1 MVQVSYPGVYIQ
13 EVSSGVRT
21 ITGVS
26 TSIAAF
32 LGRASQGPMNKAI
45 RILSPSDYIRRFGA
59 PHPKSDLANSVMQ
72 FFMNGGTDCYVIRVA
87 NGASKATVTLKSL
100 QGEKVLVATAKSE
113 GIWANTVRLEVD
125 YNTLNPDETFNLR
138 VIQENGGTAIAT
150 ESYLGLSMNP
160 SSPRFAPTFVS
171 QSSDLIDL
179 ALASGLGDP
188 KAPTSFINTLGNSF
202 PGSSQGRRSLG
213 VDDAAVRTTLNN
225 LVNPTG
231 AGSPKSQFSI
241 SVNDAPFVTVDLRPW
256 TISMTATTTTI
267 ASDIQSKI
275 NDLIEPANSVTCSL
289 TNVASVGFLLQITAA
304 SSDRTS
310 VRVRQAATND
320 IAAALMLGIDRGG
333 IEAVRWSNF
342 RPAPTATFLMLG
354 TVSTPGDLSN
364 INAIAA
370 LTQNA
375 LTAIAIDGTSILLNA
390 DPYNLVTVPPG
401 STNRWYQDALPNS
414 PNSNNDG
421 VREKLGIIAAAI
433 NIQSS
438 LPWRAEVWG
447 YHLAILAKAA
457 PGVTLNVQP
466 TITTT
471 PTTVATF
478 NNTNLIANVRQYSLG
493 TAGTG
498 SFSTNG
504 SQGIDGTA
512 PDQNDYLGNPVAQTG
527 LHALDPV
534 DLFNLLVFPADEEV
548 TEPTYTSFLGAAN
561 TYCQQRRAFLL
572 IDAPLSWTKN
582 GRPEVT
588 NNTTLVNTLRG
599 LLGEAKNHAAVFY
612 PQIKYNAGGLVK
624 LTGASGAIAG
634 LMARTDST
642 RGVWK
647 APAGVE
653 AGINGIVG
661 LEVDLTDAE
670 NGVLNKIGVNCLR
683 NFPSGFVNW
692 GARTMAGS
700 DDENSEWKYIPIRRL
715 ALFLEESLYRGTKW
729 IVFEPNDEPL
739 WAQIRLNLR
748 AFMTGLFRQGAFQGS
763 TPDKAFFVKC
773 DGETTTQADRNLGIV
788 NIEVGFAPLKPAEFV
803 IIKIQQIAGDLQ

>member
-1 MVQVSYPGVYIQ
+1 VIQVSYPGVYIQ

-26 TSIAAF
+26 TSIASF
-32 LGRASQGPMNKAI
+32 VGRASKGPMNKAI
-45 RILSPSDYIRRFGA
+45 RILSPSDYIRQFGA
-59 PHPKSDLANSVMQ
+59 PYPKSDLANSVMQ

-87 NGASKATVTLKSL
+87 HGASKATVTLKSL
-100 QGEKVLVATAKSE
+100 ANKNVLLAEAKAE
-113 GIWANTVRLEVD
+113 GVWANTMRMEVD
-125 YNTLNPDETFNLR
+125 YNTPNPDETFNLR
-138 VIQENGGTAIAT
+138 VIQENGGTAIST

-160 SSPRFAPTFVS
+160 TSPRFAPAFVS
-171 QSSDLIDL
+171 QGSDLIDL
-179 ALASGLGDP
+179 ALDSGTLGDP
-188 KAPTSFINTLGNSF
+188 KVSTSFINDLSNSF
-202 PGSSQGRRSLG
+202 TGFSQGRRSLG
-213 VDDAAVRTTLNN
+213 GNPTAVQTTLNN
-225 LVNPTG
+225 LVNPS
-231 AGSPKSQFSI
+231 AGSPNSQFSI

-256 TISMTATTTTI
+256 VVPATTTAIET
-267 ASDIQSKI
+267 DLQSKI
-275 NDLIEPANSVTCSL
+275 NAVIGPANSVTCTL
-289 TNVASVGFLLQITAA
+289 TSATNVGFLLQITAA
-304 SSDRTS
+304 SGGAS
-310 VRVRQAATND
+310 VRIRRAATND
-320 IAAALMLGIDRGG
+320 ISAALMLGIDQGG

-342 RPAPTATFLMLG
+342 RPAPTATFLGLG
-354 TVSTPGDLSN
+354 VVGTPGDLSN
-364 INAIAA
+364 INAIAGLLQNGLTDITLDGVPVA
-370 LTQNA
+370 LT
-375 LTAIAIDGTSILLNA
+375 LDTTA
-390 DPYNLVTVPPG
+390 G
-401 STNRWYQDALPNS
+401 SDRWYQNVDANS
-414 PNSNNDG
+414 PNGNSDG
-421 VREKLGIIAAAI
+421 VREKLRIIATAI
-433 NIQSS
+433 NNQSS
-438 LPWRAEVWG
+438 LWRAEVWG
-447 YHLAILAKAA
+447 YHLAIMAKAA
-457 PGVTLNVQP
+457 QGVTLNVKP
-466 TITTT
+466 IIITN

-478 NNTNLIANVRQYSLG
+478 DNTKLIANVRQYSLG

-504 SQGIDGTA
+504 TQGNDGTA

-588 NNTTLVNTLRG
+588 NNIVLVNTLRG

-634 LMARTDST
+634 LMARTDAT

-661 LEVDLTDAE
+661 LEVNLTDAE

-700 DDENSEWKYIPIRRL
+700 DDEGSEWKYIPIRRL

-803 IIKIQQIAGDLQ
+803 IIKIQQIAGDLG

>member
-1 MVQVSYPGVYIQ
+1 M
-13 EVSSGVRT
+13 
-21 ITGVS
+21 
-26 TSIAAF
+26 
-32 LGRASQGPMNKAI
+32 
-45 RILSPSDYIRRFGA
+45 
-59 PHPKSDLANSVMQ
+59 
-72 FFMNGGTDCYVIRVA
+72 
-87 NGASKATVTLKSL
+87 
-100 QGEKVLVATAKSE
+100 
-113 GIWANTVRLEVD
+113 
-125 YNTLNPDETFNLR
+125 
-138 VIQENGGTAIAT
+138 
-150 ESYLGLSMNP
+150 
-160 SSPRFAPTFVS
+160 
-171 QSSDLIDL
+171 
-179 ALASGLGDP
+179 
-188 KAPTSFINTLGNSF
+188 
-202 PGSSQGRRSLG
+202 
-213 VDDAAVRTTLNN
+213 
-225 LVNPTG
+225 
-231 AGSPKSQFSI
+231 
-241 SVNDAPFVTVDLRPW
+241 
-256 TISMTATTTTI
+256 
-267 ASDIQSKI
+267 
-275 NDLIEPANSVTCSL
+275 
-289 TNVASVGFLLQITAA
+289 
-304 SSDRTS
+304 
-310 VRVRQAATND
+310 
-320 IAAALMLGIDRGG
+320 
-333 IEAVRWSNF
+333 
-342 RPAPTATFLMLG
+342 
-354 TVSTPGDLSN
+354 
-364 INAIAA
+364 
-370 LTQNA
+370 
-375 LTAIAIDGTSILLNA
+375 
-390 DPYNLVTVPPG
+390 
-401 STNRWYQDALPNS
+401 
-414 PNSNNDG
+414 
-421 VREKLGIIAAAI
+421 
-433 NIQSS
+433 
-438 LPWRAEVWG
+438 WG

-471 PTTVATF
+471 PTTVTTF

-548 TEPTYTSFLGAAN
+548 TESTYTSFLGAAN

-588 NNTTLVNTLRG
+588 NNTKLVKDLRNR
-599 LLGEAKNHAAVFY
+599 LGEAKNYAAVFY
-612 PQIKYNAGGLVK
+612 PRIKYNAGGLVK

-748 AFMTGLFRQGAFQGS
+748 AFMNGLFRQGAFQGS

>member
-26 TSIAAF
+26 TSIASF
-32 LGRASQGPMNKAI
+32 VGRASKGPMNKAI
-45 RILSPSDYIRRFGA
+45 RILSPSDYIRQFGL

-72 FFMNGGTDCYVIRVA
+72 FFTNGGTDCYVIRVA
-87 NGASKATVTLKSL
+87 NGADKAAVTLKSL
-100 QGEKVLVATAKSE
+100 QRVNVLIATAKAE
-113 GIWANTVRLEVD
+113 GIWANTMRMEVD
-125 YNTLNPDETFNLR
+125 YNTPNPDETFNLR
-138 VIQENGGTAIAT
+138 VIQENGSTAIST

-160 SSPRFAPTFVS
+160 SSPRFAPTFIS
-171 QSSDLIDL
+171 QGSDLIDL
-179 ALASGLGDP
+179 ELDTSSLGDP
-188 KAPTSFINTLGNSF
+188 KASTSFINILTNSF
-202 PGSSQGRRSLG
+202 TGFSQGRRSLG
-213 VDDAAVRTTLNN
+213 IDDAAVQTTLNN
-225 LVNPTG
+225 LVNPG
-231 AGSPKSQFSI
+231 AGAGNPKSQFSI
-241 SVNDAPFVTVDLRPW
+241 SVNDAPFVTVDLLPW
-256 TISMTATTTTI
+256 VVPATRAAI
-267 ASDIQSKI
+267 ATNIKDKI
-275 NDLIEPANSVTCSL
+275 DAVIGPTDSVTCIL
-289 TNVASVGFLLQITAA
+289 ENVTDVGFLLKITAA
-304 SSDRTS
+304 SDGAS
-310 VRVRQAATND
+310 VRIRRAATND
-320 IAAALMLGIDRGG
+320 ISAALMLGIDQGG

-342 RPAPTATFLMLG
+342 RPAPTATFLVLG
-354 TVSTPGDLSN
+354 TPGNLSN
-364 INAIAA
+364 IDAIAA
-370 LTQNA
+370 LKQND
-375 LTAIAIDGTSILLNA
+375 LTAISINGGDPVPLNVDPNNLATVLPATTS
-390 DPYNLVTVPPG
+390 
-401 STNRWYQDALPNS
+401 RWYQNKVDANS
-414 PNSNNDG
+414 PNNNNDG
-421 VREKLGIIAAAI
+421 VREKLRIIAAAI
-433 NIQSS
+433 NSRSS

-457 PGVTLNVQP
+457 QGVTPNVQP
-466 TITTT
+466 ATITTN
-471 PTTVATF
+471 PTVGAF
-478 NNTNLIANVRQYSLG
+478 GGTNLIANVRQYSLG

-498 SFSTNG
+498 SFSTAGVQG
-504 SQGIDGTA
+504 SDGDA

-588 NNTTLVNTLRG
+588 NNTVLVNTLRG

-634 LMARTDST
+634 LMARTDAT

-661 LEVDLTDAE
+661 LEVNLTDAE

-700 DDENSEWKYIPIRRL
+700 DDEGSEWKYIPIRRL

-803 IIKIQQIAGDLQ
+803 IIKIQQIAGDLG